1 MDIAAVRA
9 ALPRM
14 ALLGNVAPLGTLV
27 RGTPEKVYREA
38 RACIEKAGPGGFI
51 LSAGG
56 GLSPGTQ
63 AEHID
68 ALVRA
73 ARG

>member
-1 MDIAAVRA
+1 M
-9 ALPRM
+9 
-14 ALLGNVAPLGTLV
+14 APLDTLV
-27 RGTPEKVYREA
+27 RGTVDQVFREA
-38 RACIEKAGPGGFI
+38 RACVDKVGAGGAFI

-56 GLSPGTQ
+56 GLSPGTP

-73 ARG
+73 ARA

>member
-1 MDIAAVRA
+1 
-9 ALPRM
+9 
-14 ALLGNVAPLGTLV
+14 VAPLGTLV
-27 RGTPEKVYREA
+27 RGTPDEVDTEA
-38 RACIEKAGPGGFI
+38 RACVRKAASAGGFI

-56 GLSPGTQ
+56 GVSPGTPP
-63 AEHID
+63 ANID